1 MYSAFGPNLSRLPT
15 YLDNRF
21 TKSRFVSFCYT
32 WQNIVMQKK
41 KKRKR
46 TEIILRKMS
55 HADGERDIWTDK
67 QTTLIFWDPICKE
80 GIWQF
85 FRSFENIIFL
95 IYLALFWAIWN
106 ELIYEKG
113 IKSTQL
119 SAQRIQKQ
127 MFRVNLYNITFILF
141 ECYRSINKS
150 IDFYFYFHYCEGLH
164 GNEGC
169 SPGNSKARHE
179 SQITS
184 RWVELRTISISIK
197 LCFTQKLMTNFFKI
211 KKKPCFGVIF
221 IQREF
226 FLKTLAT
233 CNCNGPPAFKCYIFR
248 VDWS

>member
-21 TKSRFVSFCYT
+21 TKSRFVTFCYT

-41 KKRKR
+41 NKRKR

-106 ELIYEKG
+106 ELIQEKR

-119 SAQRIQKQ
+119 SAQRVQKQ
-127 MFRVNLYNITFILF
+127 MFRVYLYKITFILF

-150 IDFYFYFHYCEGLH
+150 IDFYFYFYYFEALQ
-164 GNEGC
+164 GNEEC

-184 RWVELRTISISIK
+184 R
-197 LCFTQKLMTNFFKI
+197 
-211 KKKPCFGVIF
+211 
-221 IQREF
+221 
-226 FLKTLAT
+226 
-233 CNCNGPPAFKCYIFR
+233 
-248 VDWS
+248 